1 MIEIIFDCNAANT
14 FLGEERPVFAVKR
27 SNAAGWSEYRRLARE
42 ILSAHENDKIV
53 IVRGT
58 GRGVSV
64 NWLAVALFA
73 ESCFR
78 QSRTEA
84 VVFKAENYE
93 EALAAYKPFVALTIG
108 IKYAVRLYQEDLKNM
123 YKDIAS
129 LSYLQLSIKEDY
141 LQNKLIVA
149 LDRGGKVKKI
159 KAKTAEEALTAIG
172 IVKSL
177 ALVSAAA
184 TIECELDI
192 LRNPDVADV
201 NIDNVIDGIVRWTQ
215 PFFDRV

>member
-1 MIEIIFDCNAANT
+1 M
-14 FLGEERPVFAVKR
+14 
-27 SNAAGWSEYRRLARE
+27 
-42 ILSAHENDKIV
+42 
-53 IVRGT
+53 
-58 GRGVSV
+58 
-64 NWLAVALFA
+64 
-73 ESCFR
+73 
-78 QSRTEA
+78 
-84 VVFKAENYE
+84 
-93 EALAAYKPFVALTIG
+93 AAYKPFVALTIG

-141 LQNKLIVA
+141 LQNKLIVT
-149 LDRGGKVKKI
+149 LNRGGKVKKI

-172 IVKSL
+172 VVKSL